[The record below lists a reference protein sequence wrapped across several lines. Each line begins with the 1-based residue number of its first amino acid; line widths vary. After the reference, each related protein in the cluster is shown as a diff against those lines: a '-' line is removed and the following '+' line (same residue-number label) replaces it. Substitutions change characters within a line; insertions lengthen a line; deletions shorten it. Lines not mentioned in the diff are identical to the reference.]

1 MKKLLLILAIAIL
14 LSCSN
19 DDTQHTCNCDA
30 WVRYNGNPVREVI
43 KDVEINCDTNEPI
56 NLPEGYTFLGCDNDN
71 TPWVMARLTE
81 YNIELCN

>member
-19 DDTQHTCNCDA
+19 DDTQPSCNCNA
-30 WVRYNGNPVREVI
+30 WVRQEGQIRTVIPVEL
-43 KDVEINCDTNEPI
+43 NCETNQPI

-71 TPWVMARLTE
+71 TP
-81 YNIELCN
+81 